1 MIDFLKL
8 PSPCYVLDEEL
19 LDRNLAIIDRVRREA
34 GAEIIVA
41 LKACAMWSIF
51 PELARHSDGATASSA
66 AEARL
71 VFEEFGRPAHTYAP
85 VYTDRNIE
93 EILRCSDHIT
103 FNSVAQ
109 FERFGPMALLRG
121 ISCGL
126 RINPQYSP
134 VETDLYN
141 PCVPGSRLGVTA
153 DLLKELPAGIDG
165 LHFHVLCESRP
176 HHLRLA
182 LEAVEKHFGQYLDR
196 IKWLNMGGG
205 HLMTASWYDCDRLI
219 ALLKAFRSRHP
230 NLRLILEPGSA
241 FTWRTGFLVSTVE
254 DIVENGGVTTAM
266 LDVSFACHM
275 PDCLEM
281 PYKPAIVG
289 AREPQEGDRRW
300 RMGGNSCLAGD
311 YCGDWE
317 FEHELQ
323 VGERIVFEDMIHY
336 TMVKMPA
343 FLAGIRASGESSFK
357 YLQNVFSSVC
367 PKEQGETLAL
377 YVAEKALNSYPVPGA
392 CRVHGGGF
400 AGTMQAFVPA
410 KYTGEFRKAVD
421 AVMGKGACMVM
432 HVRPIGATKV
442 L

>member
-1 MIDFLKL
+1 MIDFLKV
-8 PSPCYVLDEEL
+8 PSPSYVLDETL
-19 LDRNLAIIDRVRREA
+19 LDANLALIDRVRRES

-71 VFEEFGRPAHTYAP
+71 VLEEFGSLAHTYAP

-93 EILRCSDHIT
+93 EILRCSSHIT

-109 FERFGPMALLRG
+109 YERFAPMAILRG

-126 RINPQYSP
+126 RINPEYSP

-141 PCVPGSRLGVTA
+141 PCVAGSRLGVTA
-153 DLLKELPAGIDG
+153 AQLAAHGGLPAGIEG

-176 HHLRLA
+176 EHLRLA
-182 LEAVEKHFGQYLDR
+182 LEAVERHFGEYLDR
-196 IKWLNMGGG
+196 VQWLNLGGG
-205 HLMTASWYDCDRLI
+205 HLMAHADYDCDALI
-219 ALLKAFRSRHP
+219 ALLREFKARHP
-230 NLRLILEPGSA
+230 HLRLILEPGSA
-241 FTWRTGFLVSTVE
+241 FTWRTGYLVSTVE

-289 AREPQEGDRRW
+289 AHEPVAGEKRW
-300 RMGGNSCLAGD
+300 RLGGTSCLAGD
-311 YCGDWE
+311 YYGDWA
-317 FEHELQ
+317 FDHDLK

-336 TMVKMPA
+336 TMVKTTMFNGVAHPSIVIA
-343 FLAGIRASGESSFK
+343 RRDGRIDLIREFGYEDFK
-357 YLQNVFSSVC
+357 NRMS
-367 PKEQGETLAL
+367 
-377 YVAEKALNSYPVPGA
+377 
-392 CRVHGGGF
+392 
-400 AGTMQAFVPA
+400 
-410 KYTGEFRKAVD
+410 
-421 AVMGKGACMVM
+421 
-432 HVRPIGATKV
+432 
-442 L
+442 